1 MRAVMRPSSRQT
13 GATAL
18 EFALIFPLLFAM
30 LYGVVAY
37 SYVFVLQESIT
48 YAAQQAA
55 ATAVNVSPAVAG
67 GGYQD
72 AVRTRVRA
80 GAVASLSWLPDSQR
94 ARVLGANGEAVEVTF
109 PVSTAGSL
117 VAVRMVFD
125 LQDLFP
131 AMNLPF
137 VGSFPPLPDS
147 LVTSATVVVGES

>member
-1 MRAVMRPSSRQT
+1 MRRIKRQK

-55 ATAVNVSPAVAG
+55 TAAVNVSPVAAG
-67 GGYQD
+67 GAYQD
-72 AVRTRVRA
+72 EVRTRVQA
-80 GAVASLSWLPDSQR
+80 GAVASLGWLPETQS
-94 ARVLGANGEAVEVTF
+94 ARVLGASGEAVEVSF
-109 PVSTAGSL
+109 PSSVAGSL

-125 LQDLFP
+125 LQDMFP

-147 LVTSATVVVGES
+147 LVASATVVVGEP